1 VERTLID
8 ILVDE
13 KEAIGEITELNRRLK
28 KMQERKD
35 KIIQAFEDG
44 LVEEHTARKFIGDID
59 GVIKMRDDYLDI
71 LKSIQQEMLE
81 AVIKEIAPDIT
92 MMTGRLNPEK
102 LTNEYVKNLLEKPRN
117 PRGRTRKGGRIR
129 YGKTNKVQN

>member
-1 VERTLID
+1 MERTLID

-59 GVIKMRDDYLDI
+59 GVIEMRDDYLDI

-81 AVIKEIAPDIT
+81 AVLKEIAPDIT

-129 YGKTNKVQN
+129 YGKTSKVQN